1 VNYKFIKLF
10 KLSSHL
16 LLLKSILVS
25 AEFGGFFAVR
35 LKPVFYLIL
44 VGLPTSFPADWGLCS
59 IILTCCPEVMA
70 GLELEIFPNP
80 EFCYSLIVL

>member
-1 VNYKFIKLF
+1 MNYKFIKLF

-44 VGLPTSFPADWGLCS
+44 VGLPTSFPAD
-59 IILTCCPEVMA
+59 
-70 GLELEIFPNP
+70 
-80 EFCYSLIVL
+80 